1 MGKVRPHRLYKKKNG
16 KLYIKKGNKKVF
28 INSSM
33 SLQKIV
39 DYVSKHLKT
48 ERIQP
53 RKQVKKQ
60 ETSKPLAVV
69 PVSHNPKQDFAA
81 SILNNK
87 SIDTPL
93 NAVASL
99 TNAVNNIKAPVKD
112 NLYSEHVKASEAK
125 VANEEAKQAE
135 AKRMVA
141 TTDMDKY
148 IKMVSLLLT
157 TNLAKNDANPWSNQN
172 ANQNAVAGMPDNAEA
187 NMDPNATVPLVKQAD
202 GADAQAQADQLDLAM
217 RRGDPANEEKD
228 GELVQDAK
236 TVENM
241 AEAER
246 QRQLVD
252 DAMYAEEVR
261 RRGRQVGQTVDHSS
275 ASIADLKWFVETTG
289 LIDDIDYY
297 KDMDVSTLKTELNS
311 IIIGNNE
318 HLEQP
323 FKIIDMTP
331 DMDRRRQEFYIKAH
345 LETLRIADYQTK
357 AMNMNDRFQAHDKQR
372 QADERAEAK
381 RKTKQKTANTQLET
395 TLTTNQTPT
404 IIDRIT
410 NALSPRKRGKD
421 NAVIVPEPQ
430 SPGSE
435 MKADG
440 KGLTVDT
447 IKDEGM
453 TGQEIETVLKK
464 KLHTFIPVIACD
476 EIPSLCK
483 YINGN
488 TQEFGFIIN
497 SDPHN
502 KSGCHWRSI
511 YISRP
516 KAEIDFYDSLTSEP
530 TDECLTGLKIL
541 MNKMNDP
548 LYYVLKINRVK
559 YQSNTT
565 STCGAFALK
574 FLDDMYHGKKF
585 KEATGYDDH
594 INGEKDINK
603 YISRW
608 NLI

>member
-1 MGKVRPHRLYKKKNG
+1 M
-16 KLYIKKGNKKVF
+16 
-28 INSSM
+28 
-33 SLQKIV
+33 
-39 DYVSKHLKT
+39 
-48 ERIQP
+48 
-53 RKQVKKQ
+53 
-60 ETSKPLAVV
+60 KPSD
-69 PVSHNPKQDFAA
+69 P
-81 SILNNK
+81 
-87 SIDTPL
+87 
-93 NAVASL
+93 
-99 TNAVNNIKAPVKD
+99 
-112 NLYSEHVKASEAK
+112 
-125 VANEEAKQAE
+125 
-135 AKRMVA
+135 
-141 TTDMDKY
+141 
-148 IKMVSLLLT
+148 
-157 TNLAKNDANPWSNQN
+157 
-172 ANQNAVAGMPDNAEA
+172 ANQ
-187 NMDPNATVPLVKQAD
+187 
-202 GADAQAQADQLDLAM
+202 
-217 RRGDPANEEKD
+217 ANEEKD
-228 GELVQDAK
+228 GELDQDAN
-236 TVENM
+236 TLATM
-241 AEAER
+241 TEAER
-246 QRQLVD
+246 QRQIAD
-252 DAMYAEEVR
+252 DAMYAEYER
-261 RRGRQVGQTVDHSS
+261 RRGRVAGQTFEPHTSATVD
-275 ASIADLKWFVETTG
+275 DLQWFVDKTSLDPDNVINSHEFGTAERKQQ
-289 LIDDIDYY
+289 LN
-297 KDMDVSTLKTELNS
+297 TL
-311 IIIGNNE
+311 
-318 HLEQP
+318 
-323 FKIIDMTP
+323 IIDSN
-331 DMDRRRQEFYIKAH
+331 
-345 LETLRIADYQTK
+345 ETLDEPLKMDAMAQGLTRAQKETVIRDHIVAMRKLDAQYK
-357 AMNMNDRFQAHDKQR
+357 ATLLQHK
-372 QADERAEAK
+372 AEEK
-381 RKTKQKTANTQLET
+381 RKTDEAYVRQLDNLNKKHDETSTSKAKKPHKKTPIPVAAPT
-395 TLTTNQTPT
+395 TPITTTKASKKKGT
-404 IIDRIT
+404 
-410 NALSPRKRGKD
+410 
-421 NAVIVPEPQ
+421 
-430 SPGSE
+430 GSE

-447 IKDEGM
+447 IKDDGM